1 MSSRPVTRGNRSAI
15 ADAAW
20 AIALR
25 LKEFGYAEIAV
36 EMKIKGKRAAEIVRG
51 WEAER
56 AIVAVPA
63 GTHRATR
70 RRFQVV
76 EDYVR
81 LPGRTAEDN
90 MWLAMRKLRS
100 FSPSTIAAHATVGEI
115 AVTPEAAA
123 AYCRA
128 LHGADYLAL
137 ARRAAPAMKRE
148 AIYRLAIET
157 GPKAPLPGRVRALR
171 DPNTGQIIVLEDRA

>member
-76 EDYVR
+76 ED
-81 LPGRTAEDN
+81 
-90 MWLAMRKLRS
+90 
-100 FSPSTIAAHATVGEI
+100 
-115 AVTPEAAA
+115 
-123 AYCRA
+123 
-128 LHGADYLAL
+128 
-137 ARRAAPAMKRE
+137 
-148 AIYRLAIET
+148 
-157 GPKAPLPGRVRALR
+157 
-171 DPNTGQIIVLEDRA
+171 